1 MTRRP
6 RFSTL
11 PSLLCAGL
19 LVPLGVAL
27 GGCWEVLSHQ
37 EEEESEDRWLQRDG
51 TLEVSPASLDLAT
64 PVGTSTSS
72 MLTFREVSGTAGVE
86 MELALEGEGAEFV
99 TYRPGK
105 WSVIVVPA
113 GSLDVQVTFSPT
125 AGATEAN
132 LELVGTT
139 TGSPAEFR
147 IPIHLSLSGS

>member
-1 MTRRP
+1 VIPRP
-6 RFSTL
+6 RTSPL
-11 PSLLCAGL
+11 LSLLCLGL

-37 EEEESEDRWLQRDG
+37 EDEETDDQWLQRDG

-64 PVGTSTSS
+64 PMGASTSS
-72 MLTFREVSGTAGVE
+72 TLTFREVSGTAGVE

-105 WSVIVVPA
+105 WSLIVVPA

-125 AGATEAN
+125 AGATEAD

-139 TGSPAEFR
+139 TGSPAEIR
-147 IPIHLSLSGS
+147 VPIHLSLNGS